1 MRRFASWG
9 GLGLLTFL
17 LRFVDA
23 RDEQMVLNTLPVH
36 VSKED
41 WDLTKGPSKN
51 STDNLVFDTVGSFLQ
66 HWPNTRYRNGE

>member
-1 MRRFASWG
+1 MRRFISWG
-9 GLGLLTFL
+9 GLGLLTFF

-23 RDEQMVLNTLPVH
+23 RGEQAVLTKAQ

-41 WDLTKGPSKN
+41 WDLTKAPVKN
-51 STDNLVFDTVGSFLQ
+51 STNNLIFDTVGSFLQ

>member
-1 MRRFASWG
+1 MRRFTSWR

-23 RDEQMVLNTLPVH
+23 RCEQAVLTKPQ

-41 WDLTKGPSKN
+41 WDLTKEPAKN
-51 STDNLVFDTVGSFLQ
+51 LTDNLVFDTVGSFLQ